1 MKDLIGLVDSSGQD
15 LSVPAG
21 GELAWISLTALH
33 EYGRTENQDNL
44 VVVDAAGQGT
54 VLRDQQPVSLHHPD
68 WPSGRLRLAVLDGM
82 GGHAAGREV
91 AEQAAAAIAALP
103 AFGTSAELYQALD
116 ELHHRLREF
125 HAQNTRALRPPGTT
139 LTLLEIPEFAA
150 TGCEAWLY
158 HVGDSRLYEIPPEG
172 LPRCLTI
179 DHVPATEF
187 AMQGRLS
194 EADWRRQVHAEPHT
208 TISQAFA
215 MGGSLGT
222 SDRTRQGGRD
232 ESLIVLTDADVP
244 DWLHGLGDRRT
255 IHLRSERLYM
265 LASDGLWAG
274 PDPQNTIKRWTRS
287 SVASEDSMAGLCS
300 MLGTLSITIARFPR
314 FSDNVT
320 LVGLRIDDTAISP
333 KMS

>member
-1 MKDLIGLVDSSGQD
+1 MKGLIGLVDSSGQD

-21 GELAWISLTALH
+21 GELAWISVTALH

-91 AEQAAAAIAALP
+91 AEQAAAAIAVLP

-179 DHVPATEF
+179 DHVPATEL

-215 MGGSLGT
+215 MGGSLGK
-222 SDRTRQGGRD
+222 SDRARLRGQN
-232 ESLIVLTDADVP
+232 ESLTVLTDVNLP

-255 IHLRSERLYM
+255 LYFWPGRLCL
-265 LASDGLWAG
+265 LASDGLW
-274 PDPQNTIKRWTRS
+274 
-287 SVASEDSMAGLCS
+287 SVPEPADEVALWPRLNNKSNRLGVRLHRMVAGLGAS
-300 MLGTLSITIARFPR
+300 SDNTGPY
-314 FSDNVT
+314 SDNVT
-320 LVGLRIDDTAISP
+320 VLALQLGEV
-333 KMS
+333 